1 MKAHEA
7 LAGARGQIVWIVAL
21 AVSTATIIQLERLD
35 LGTPPATVA
44 EAPTDGQR
52 DIPLASDAYEALAAA
67 AARVKAAPDD
77 PDAAASLLLALSVA
91 VRAGSLDREAGR
103 TRALA
108 LMDKAAA
115 AGPEW
120 DPVLVL
126 ARLTFGP

>member
-1 MKAHEA
+1 MKANEA

-21 AVSTATIIQLERLD
+21 VVSTATVIQLERLD
-35 LGTPPATVA
+35 LGTPPDAVA
-44 EAPTDGQR
+44 KARADGLR
-52 DIPLASDAYEALAAA
+52 DIPLASDASRVLAAA

-77 PDAAASLLLALSVA
+77 PDAAASLLLALTVA
-91 VRAGSLDREAGR
+91 VKAGSLDREAGR

-115 AGPEW
+115 AGPAW